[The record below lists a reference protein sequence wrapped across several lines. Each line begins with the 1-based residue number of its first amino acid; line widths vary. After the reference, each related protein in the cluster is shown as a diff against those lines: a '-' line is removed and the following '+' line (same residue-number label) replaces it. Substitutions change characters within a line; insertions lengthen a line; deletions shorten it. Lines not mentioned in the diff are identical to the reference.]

1 MSTIRRTL
9 PTEVN
14 VLDKNLG
21 LVEYMASDATIDS
34 AREVVLADGWDFG
47 KFQKNS
53 PLVNSHDYS
62 TIENVLGKITDWRV
76 DKKQLILTAQW
87 AKDIPGT
94 LGEIGWKLTV
104 GGFLKAVSVGFWPL
118 QVATKWDGDPTAYR
132 AALKKAG
139 YAESDGVTVVYLKQE
154 LVELSAVILGAN
166 PNAVARAYKAGAL
179 NDADL
184 ETLSAKLNKTAE
196 QLATEAKDV
205 AASAALPRT
214 RRAFSFAV
222 NATAASLAVQKVTQ

>member
-1 MSTIRRTL
+1 MTIRRTL
-9 PTEVN
+9 STETN
-14 VLDKNLG
+14 VLDEKLG

-34 AREVVLADGWDFG
+34 AREVVMADGWEFG

-53 PLVNSHDYS
+53 PFVDSHDYS
-62 TIENVLGKITDWRV
+62 SIEKLIGKITDWRV
-76 DKKQLILTAQW
+76 EKKQLILTAQW

-118 QVATKWDGDPTAYR
+118 QVATKWDADPTGYR

-139 YAESDGVTVVYLKQE
+139 YAESDGVAVVYLKQE
-154 LVELSAVILGAN
+154 LVELSSVILGAN

-179 NDADL
+179 TEADL
-184 ETLSAKLNKTAE
+184 QTISAKMNRTAE

-205 AASAALPRT
+205 AASAAYPRA

-222 NATAASLAVQKVTQ
+222 NAAAASIAVQK